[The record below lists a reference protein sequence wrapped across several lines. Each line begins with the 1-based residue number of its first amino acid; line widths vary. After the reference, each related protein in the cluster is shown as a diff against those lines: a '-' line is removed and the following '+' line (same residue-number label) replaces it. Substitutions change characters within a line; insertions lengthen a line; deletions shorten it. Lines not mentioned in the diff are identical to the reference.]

1 MSEFSNIWDVV
12 KKIDFIA
19 FSALALAG
27 RTFYVQQFGVEVI
40 VYPYQEKHGDYG
52 IAIENIGKG
61 TAVDYTFKVLNYDEK
76 VEPEIKNFLDTY
88 KLLNGEA
95 RITLAGGKIHKI
107 KIGNQDD
114 IKHFKKYHPDIKRWD
129 FPTIELQILKRNH
142 SRNYKIIKS
151 STICDLK
158 AFEGYPYT
166 EDPMELLRKEVK
178 EQARMSRTLPN
189 YYGK

>member
-1 MSEFSNIWDVV
+1 MNEFSNILDVV

-61 TAVDYTFKVLNYDEK
+61 TAIDYTFKVLSYDENT
-76 VEPEIKNFLDTY
+76 EPETKNFLDTY

-107 KIGNQDD
+107 KIGHQGD
-114 IKHFKKYHPDIKRWD
+114 IPYKNMNRREEEED
-129 FPTIELQILKRNH
+129 FPTIEIQILKRNH
-142 SRNYKIIKS
+142 DRNYKIITR

-166 EDPMELLRKEVK
+166 EEPLELIRRDMNH
-178 EQARMSRTLPN
+178 QALMSMGSGSSR
-189 YYGK
+189 